1 MYSKQETENLI
12 LSAQKGDNEASEQL
26 ILQNTPLVKSI
37 IRRFRGRGVEYDDLF
52 QLGSIGLLKAIKNFS
67 TDFEVCFSTYAV
79 PMMFV

>member
-12 LSAQKGDNEASEQL
+12 LSAQKGDNIATEQL

-67 TDFEVCFSTYAV
+67 ADYYAIC
-79 PMMFV
+79 